1 MATRS
6 ASFRQSPGV
15 ERVFEVQGFVSRFLP
30 MAAKKQSKSPGKFAK
45 PQSRRV
51 WLTYPTKLI
60 KRPLIWELGHK
71 FALVTNVRQASVSD
85 EVGILC
91 LEVEGA
97 PS

>member
-1 MATRS
+1 
-6 ASFRQSPGV
+6 
-15 ERVFEVQGFVSRFLP
+15 
-30 MAAKKQSKSPGKFAK
+30 MAAKKQSKSAGKFAT

-71 FALVTNVRQASVSD
+71 FTLVTNVRQASVSD

-91 LEVEGA
+91 LEIEGA
-97 PS
+97 PAEIESGLKWMKKLGVSVEPVEMNAIAS